1 MTNNRTDG
9 SAARETAF
17 EENDITPAETQTRDR
32 PMWKERELSTEYLE
46 TGNARGGFDVPLAA
60 ITVILLALGVIMVLS
75 ASFARANLMSG
86 QPMQFFTRQLI
97 FAVSGIAIM
106 LVVSR
111 IPIRTMS
118 RWSIHLMVVSI
129 GLLVLVLLIGVR
141 LNGAKRWIGI
151 GAGNSSFTFQPS
163 EIAKLAVI
171 MSFAQLSC
179 KFGKKKMKTFRY
191 GVVPFVAIMI
201 IIVVLLSR
209 EPHYS
214 ASVIII
220 TLTGIM
226 MFASGTRFRWFI
238 LAGLAVALLLG
249 GIYVI
254 YLRPRFGDSADLD
267 DNLRQVIV
275 ENSSKFGYAGRRVG
289 AWLDPEA
296 DPLGDGLQI
305 RQSLFAVG
313 SGGLFGQ
320 GLGQSRQ
327 KYLYLPEEHND
338 YIFAI
343 ICEELGYIG
352 AMLILMLF
360 VLLIVRGYWLA
371 LRAKDK
377 YSSLVMIGIT
387 SLLAIQVFLNIAVV
401 TNLLPATGI
410 SLPFFS
416 YGGTALWIQLLQ
428 IGIMLSISR
437 DVGVKERDYR

>member
-1 MTNNRTDG
+1 
-9 SAARETAF
+9 
-17 EENDITPAETQTRDR
+17 
-32 PMWKERELSTEYLE
+32 
-46 TGNARGGFDVPLAA
+46 
-60 ITVILLALGVIMVLS
+60 
-75 ASFARANLMSG
+75 
-86 QPMQFFTRQLI
+86 
-97 FAVSGIAIM
+97 
-106 LVVSR
+106 
-111 IPIRTMS
+111 
-118 RWSIHLMVVSI
+118 
-129 GLLVLVLLIGVR
+129 
-141 LNGAKRWIGI
+141 
-151 GAGNSSFTFQPS
+151 
-163 EIAKLAVI
+163 
-171 MSFAQLSC
+171 
-179 KFGKKKMKTFRY
+179 
-191 GVVPFVAIMI
+191 
-201 IIVVLLSR
+201 VLLSR